1 MSKKGQFFFSIEHT
15 AAKNGAP
22 VLESEAELTVIQC
35 IYSEQTS
42 YRDDDDDDD
51 RFLPEVNSLL

>member
-15 AAKNGAP
+15 VAKNGAP
-22 VLESEAELTVIQC
+22 FLESEAELTIIRR

-42 YRDDDDDDD
+42 YRDDENG
-51 RFLPEVNSLL
+51 FLPEVNSLL